1 MGVYLFELDKRK
13 KGKPEVRSH
22 LRSIKNFHRNPLM
35 HPEQSLENV
44 DEALDLLAA
53 IRSSI
58 GYMLREIP
66 GAATPPLLE
75 QMGDQPE

>member
-1 MGVYLFELDKRK
+1 
-13 KGKPEVRSH
+13 
-22 LRSIKNFHRNPLM
+22 M
-35 HPEQSLENV
+35 HPEQTLENV

-66 GAATPPLLE
+66 VGSFAPLFELAQQASDAE
-75 QMGDQPE
+75 KELRLPMPDAGRGEPEARPIDDEEA